1 MNNKFVKIVFLF
13 VLSFIFGTVSVS
25 IAQSADDTKN
35 NKNDFVEQST
45 RELEK
50 AKKLKVKTR
59 LRYAGFFDAEGKV
72 PQKKSLVEKL
82 TFDKNGN
89 RKELSRY
96 IGDEMLDLRYIF
108 VYDSKGRLLKMETR
122 NSANVIV
129 GKKESKYDKKGN
141 EVERKLYDKKRG
153 NMRVVF
159 KYDTD
164 NNLVQ
169 SETFDK
175 NKKLIGRYVNTYENG
190 AAKTT
195 TVYDKS
201 GNIAR
206 EIWFIYNEAG
216 KLIREDFK
224 DLSNSYSIKNK
235 YDETG
240 NISEVETPQT
250 KRIITYDDMQNILE
264 DRMFTSDGNRQYR
277 VVFSYLENGLQ
288 NDETRYDNSEK
299 AAFHAQFKYEFYK

>member
-1 MNNKFVKIVFLF
+1 MSKGFIKIIFVIVLAVFL
-13 VLSFIFGTVSVS
+13 GNNNT
-25 IAQSADDTKN
+25 IAQSMDDSKS

-50 AKKLKVKTR
+50 AKKLNVKTR
-59 LRYAGFFDAEGKV
+59 LRYAGFFDSAGKV

-108 VYDSKGRLLKMETR
+108 VYDKKGRLLKMETR
-122 NSANVIV
+122 NASNVIV

-159 KYDTD
+159 KYDQE
-164 NNLVQ
+164 NNLIQ

-175 NKKLIGRYVNTYENG
+175 NKKSIGRYVNTYENG

-195 TVYDKS
+195 TVYDKG
-201 GNIAR
+201 GNVTR
-206 EIWFIYNEAG
+206 EIWFIYNEEG
-216 KLIREDFK
+216 KLIREDYK
-224 DLSNSYSIKNK
+224 DLSNSYSIKNR
-235 YDETG
+235 YDEKG
-240 NISEVETPQT
+240 NIIEVETPQT
-250 KRIITYDDMQNILE
+250 KRMVTYDNMENILE
-264 DRMFTSDGNRQYR
+264 DRMFTADGNRQYR
-277 VVFSYLENGLQ
+277 VGFSYLDNGLQ
-288 NDETRYDNSEK
+288 NDETRYDNSDK

>member
-1 MNNKFVKIVFLF
+1 MSSKLVKIVFLF
-13 VLSFIFGTVSVS
+13 VLSFIFGNVSYS
-25 IAQSADDTKN
+25 IAQNADDTKS

-108 VYDSKGRLLKMETR
+108 VYDKKGRLLKMETR

-129 GKKESKYDKKGN
+129 GKKESKYNKKGN
-141 EVERKLYDKKRG
+141 EIERKLYDKKRG

-190 AAKTT
+190 MAKTT
-195 TVYDKS
+195 TVYDKN

-235 YDETG
+235 YDEMG

-250 KRIITYDDMQNILE
+250 KRMVTYDDMQNILE
-264 DRMFTSDGNRQYR
+264 DRMFTADGNRQYR

>member
-1 MNNKFVKIVFLF
+1 MSNGFVKIFFVIVLAIFL
-13 VLSFIFGTVSVS
+13 GNNKNT
-25 IAQSADDTKN
+25 IAQSLDDSKS

-96 IGDEMLDLRYIF
+96 IGDEILDLRYIF
-108 VYDSKGRLLKMETR
+108 LYDKKGRLLKMETR
-122 NSANVIV
+122 NASNVLV
-129 GKKESKYDKKGN
+129 GKKECKYDKKGN

-153 NMRVVF
+153 NMRIVF
-159 KYDTD
+159 KYDKE
-164 NNLVQ
+164 NNLIE

-175 NKKLIGRYVNTYENG
+175 NKKSIGRYVNTFESG
-190 AAKTT
+190 AVKTT
-195 TVYDKS
+195 TVLDKG
-201 GNIAR
+201 GNVTR
-206 EIWFIYNEAG
+206 EKWFIYNEAG

-224 DLSNSYSIKNK
+224 DLSNSYSVKNK
-235 YDETG
+235 YDEKG

-250 KRIITYDDMQNILE
+250 KRIVTYDDLQNIIE

-288 NDETRYDNSEK
+288 NDETRYDNSDK